1 MSCLWLAP
9 NWPTSDPP
17 HQAQPQYSHLHPLAC
32 WSNTTDYVVELLL
45 QLTCCVV
52 DELGRWWLRVK
63 KCCIMSARNRCIY
76 TQIVWRDVTC
86 VTVWHVTSNT
96 YSTVRTITNMCLHYI
111 WVEVPTTCAHSSDG
125 SCKVHAWLQH
135 RLRQGPTHV
144 MDTGSVEYN
153 QSIDIC
159 LLAYISLRV
168 QIQ

>member
-1 MSCLWLAP
+1 MWVCLHSSHHW
-9 NWPTSDPP
+9 SP
-17 HQAQPQYSHLHPLAC
+17 HWFWGIWWWWCECACTPSTTDYWFC

-96 YSTVRTITNMCLHYI
+96 YSTVRMITNMCLHYI
-111 WVEVPTTCAHSSDG
+111 WVEVPVTCAHSSNG
-125 SCKVHAWLQH
+125 SCTVHARLQQI
-135 RLRQGPTHV
+135 L
-144 MDTGSVEYN
+144 GSVIVMWVCIHPSYH
-153 QSIDIC
+153 
-159 LLAYISLRV
+159 
-168 QIQ
+168 